1 MLKATSSRNGGCQV
15 EGEGSIMEQLN
26 DLLNIIQSMHNSMLR
41 IGKPTARVF
50 RAALIA
56 HLLPP
61 DSKVWGPANGE
72 GYTIVKPGE
81 GDKEGQ

>member
-1 MLKATSSRNGGCQV
+1 MLKATSSRDSGCQV

-50 RAALIA
+50 RAVLIA
-56 HLLPP
+56 NLLPP
-61 DSKVWGPANGE
+61 RLQGLGACQRRGVYHRQAQRGW
-72 GYTIVKPGE
+72 
-81 GDKEGQ
+81 

>member
-26 DLLNIIQSMHNSMLR
+26 DLLNIIRSMNNSMLR
-41 IGKPTARVF
+41 LGKPTARMF
-50 RAALIA
+50 RALLIA

-61 DSKVWGPANGE
+61 DSKIWEPANGE
-72 GYTIVKPGE
+72 GYTIVKPRE
-81 GDKEGQ
+81 GGDEA

>member
-50 RAALIA
+50 RAVLIA
-56 HLLPP
+56 NLLPP
-61 DSKVWGPANGE
+61 DSKVWEPPNGE
-72 GYTIVKPGE
+72 GYTIVKPREGGE
-81 GDKEGQ
+81 ER

>member
-26 DLLNIIQSMHNSMLR
+26 DLLNIIQSMNNSMLR
-41 IGKPTARVF
+41 ISKPTARMF
-50 RAALIA
+50 RAMLIA

-61 DSKVWGPANGE
+61 RFQGLGACQRRGVHHRQAQRGW
-72 GYTIVKPGE
+72 
-81 GDKEGQ
+81 

>member
-1 MLKATSSRNGGCQV
+1 MLKATSSRTGGCQV
-15 EGEGSIMEQLN
+15 EGEGSIAEQLN

-41 IGKPTARVF
+41 IGKPTARMF

-61 DSKVWGPANGE
+61 RQQDLGACQRRGVYHRQAQRGR
-72 GYTIVKPGE
+72 
-81 GDKEGQ
+81 

>member
-41 IGKPTARVF
+41 IGKPTAIAF

-61 DSKVWGPANGE
+61 RLQGLGACQWRGVYHRQAQRGW
-72 GYTIVKPGE
+72 
-81 GDKEGQ
+81 